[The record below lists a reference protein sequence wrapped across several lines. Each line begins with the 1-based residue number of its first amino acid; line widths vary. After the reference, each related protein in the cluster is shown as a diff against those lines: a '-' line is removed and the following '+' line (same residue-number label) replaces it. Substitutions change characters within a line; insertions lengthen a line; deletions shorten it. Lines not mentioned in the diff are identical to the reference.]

1 MTSIIDRIPDHD
13 IIGYTAEYQSF
24 HKGQFSS
31 NFLAGKKGSKV
42 MGAIW
47 KAQKQRLQQHCP
59 TFEPEPKSGA
69 CCYDDVTRP
78 CSVRWAGLGEGI
90 SHPAVK
96 ALIQSNSSFKSYMFS
111 GDESFVPDGL
121 VEVLKKKMN
130 KEDAMKYWK
139 RRNVRQPLSRN
150 LYHLFNSQGFAD
162 AYSCMDLTNDTTH
175 SVAGELFK
183 LSRVQ
188 RKVARHGG
196 RARKC
201 ANDGSL
207 CRCNGMVFYGRRF
220 ACKGGDETDLT
231 LLTQS
236 QHAVREAS
244 STIRCGGE
252 DFGGDPLY
260 GAAKHCICA
269 ARPSCFFCIMLFFS
283 AAFQELSFQD
293 FLRVV
298 MALRGSNAVTL
309 KDIMDLRRTLHKHHR
324 ELRGAVH
331 DLEERTVR
339 SSGVPVPP
347 SPLSRSHKIYPG
359 NTIEVSASLGVS
371 SLCEAPPSESL
382 GSRIPLPCTIE
393 EEQVPLPPRP
403 AWQRKLKNILE
414 HQEIIEERQMLVR
427 QDLQEL
433 MQMLPEAYLS
443 RGFSAGTAWS
453 DSMM

>member
-1 MTSIIDRIPDHD
+1 MKWAALATATVALLSDGGAALKYAAGGAATTTSPCHIFTLWNYSRPVPEYIHLNLQSWELASNGRCGAPILVNRSNVKKWIPDAPEELFRIPYEAAESDAIRYALIYHNGGIYMDTDFLAINMTSIIDRIPDHD

-269 ARPSCFFCIMLFFS
+269 ARPS
-283 AAFQELSFQD
+283 E
-293 FLRVV
+293 
-298 MALRGSNAVTL
+298 
-309 KDIMDLRRTLHKHHR
+309 
-324 ELRGAVH
+324 
-331 DLEERTVR
+331 
-339 SSGVPVPP
+339 
-347 SPLSRSHKIYPG
+347 
-359 NTIEVSASLGVS
+359 
-371 SLCEAPPSESL
+371 
-382 GSRIPLPCTIE
+382 
-393 EEQVPLPPRP
+393 
-403 AWQRKLKNILE
+403 
-414 HQEIIEERQMLVR
+414 
-427 QDLQEL
+427 
-433 MQMLPEAYLS
+433 
-443 RGFSAGTAWS
+443 
-453 DSMM
+453 

>member
-1 MTSIIDRIPDHD
+1 MKWAALAVATVALLSDGGAALKYAATGGSATTTSPCHIFTLWNYSRPVPEYIHLNLQSWELASNGRCGAPILVNRSNVKKWIPDAPEELFRIPYEAAESDAIRYALIYHNGGIYMDTDFLAINMTSIIDRIPDHD

-201 ANDGSL
+201 ANDGSN

-269 ARPSCFFCIMLFFS
+269 ARPS
-283 AAFQELSFQD
+283 E
-293 FLRVV
+293 
-298 MALRGSNAVTL
+298 
-309 KDIMDLRRTLHKHHR
+309 
-324 ELRGAVH
+324 
-331 DLEERTVR
+331 
-339 SSGVPVPP
+339 
-347 SPLSRSHKIYPG
+347 
-359 NTIEVSASLGVS
+359 
-371 SLCEAPPSESL
+371 
-382 GSRIPLPCTIE
+382 
-393 EEQVPLPPRP
+393 
-403 AWQRKLKNILE
+403 
-414 HQEIIEERQMLVR
+414 
-427 QDLQEL
+427 
-433 MQMLPEAYLS
+433 
-443 RGFSAGTAWS
+443 
-453 DSMM
+453 

>member
-1 MTSIIDRIPDHD
+1 MKWAALAAATVALLSDGGAALKYAATGGAATTTSPCHIFTLWNYSRPVPEYIHLNLQSWELASNGRCGAPILVNRSNVKKWIPDAPEELFRIPYEAAESDAIRYALIYHNGGIYMDTDFLAINMTSIIDRIPDHD

-269 ARPSCFFCIMLFFS
+269 ARPS
-283 AAFQELSFQD
+283 E
-293 FLRVV
+293 
-298 MALRGSNAVTL
+298 
-309 KDIMDLRRTLHKHHR
+309 
-324 ELRGAVH
+324 
-331 DLEERTVR
+331 
-339 SSGVPVPP
+339 
-347 SPLSRSHKIYPG
+347 
-359 NTIEVSASLGVS
+359 
-371 SLCEAPPSESL
+371 
-382 GSRIPLPCTIE
+382 
-393 EEQVPLPPRP
+393 
-403 AWQRKLKNILE
+403 
-414 HQEIIEERQMLVR
+414 
-427 QDLQEL
+427 
-433 MQMLPEAYLS
+433 
-443 RGFSAGTAWS
+443 
-453 DSMM
+453 